1 MKNMPII
8 TGIIAFVSP
17 ISLLIFS
24 ILWIDIIGLLPLFIS
39 PILGVLGVVH
49 GIAKIKEDYAVLGIV
64 LSAIGLLENLFLI
77 FGMCYLGSRF

>member
-24 ILWIDIIGLLPLFIS
+24 ILWIDIIGLLPLLIS

-49 GIAKIKEDYAVLGIV
+49 GIVKIKEDYSVLGIV

>member
-24 ILWIDIIGLLPLFIS
+24 ILWIDIIGLLPMFIS

-49 GIAKIKEDYAVLGIV
+49 GIVKIKEDYSVLGIV

>member
-77 FGMCYLGSRF
+77 FGMCYLVSRF